1 MNILFDIPLFCPI
14 IYWGIAFIMST
25 YQGIRGIFIQ
35 KHIVTVEN
43 TRLKAEQPP
52 MEPWTFKE
60 QIIVHR
66 IHDFIFNFVC
76 SIAGYIAL
84 YAICRIFL
92 SINDL
97 SKIETGTGI
106 VLTLLTIVSLAGIS
120 GVLPPLLLLGKLFG
134 KTR

>member
-1 MNILFDIPLFCPI
+1 MNIFDFPFSHPV
-14 IYWGIAFIMST
+14 IYWGIASLMSL

-35 KHIVTVEN
+35 RHTVAVQNVGLEAADPK
-43 TRLKAEQPP
+43 RQ
-52 MEPWTFKE
+52 PWTLKE

-84 YAICRIFL
+84 YAICIIFL
-92 SINDL
+92 DINDL

-106 VLTLLTIVSLAGIS
+106 ILSLLTLVSLAGIS
-120 GVLPPLLLLGKLFG
+120 GVLPPLLLFGKLFG
-134 KTR
+134 KVG